1 MSDVFGAGYAGAYDD
16 LYRDKDYAAEC
27 ERIRE
32 AFRVHGSGAVRT
44 VLDLG
49 CGTGGHLVPLA
60 RMGYGVTG
68 VDRSADMLDRARDK
82 ARGLPPGSRP
92 DFHAGD
98 VRTVDLG
105 RRFDAVLMMFAVLGY
120 QLENADVL
128 AALAT
133 ARRHLEPGGL
143 LLFDVWYGPAVLR
156 EKPSSRLKVVP
167 TGRGKILR
175 AASGEL
181 DTRRH
186 VCAVRY
192 DLWELEGDRLVA
204 ETRESHRM
212 RYFFPL
218 ELEFYL
224 ERAGLSLLRLEAF
237 PGPGREPDETTWN
250 VLGVGKAMPPA

>member
-32 AFRVHGSGAVRT
+32 VFRRDGSGDVRT

-49 CGTGGHLVPLA
+49 CGTGGHLVRLA
-60 RMGYGVTG
+60 RMGYDVAG
-68 VDRSADMLDRARDK
+68 VDRAADMLDRAREK
-82 ARGLPPGSRP
+82 ARALPPGRRAE
-92 DFHAGD
+92 FHAGD

-120 QLENADVL
+120 QTENADVL
-128 AALAT
+128 AALST

-143 LLFDVWYGPAVLR
+143 FLCDVWYGPAVLR
-156 EKPSSRLKVVP
+156 EKPSARLKVVP
-167 TGRGKILR
+167 TRRGKILR

-181 DTRRH
+181 DARRH
-186 VCAVRY
+186 VCTVHY
-192 DLWELEGDRLVA
+192 DLWELEDGRLVA

-212 RYFFPL
+212 RYFFPR

-224 ERAGLSLLRLEAF
+224 ECAGFAPPRLEAF
-237 PGPGREPDETTWN
+237 PGPAREPDETTWN
-250 VLGVGKAMPPA
+250 VLAVAKAAPPA